1 MHRSTPMLLAL
12 LLTATPLLTGCHK
25 VQARAE
31 LKKGNALYANEE
43 YREAL
48 QEFQKGLELDPA
60 VTFAWRSVGLTSLA
74 LFKPGD
80 ESPENK
86 QYADTAIDA
95 FQKYLADYPD
105 DDKVRD
111 YLLSTFVNTKRY
123 DDALTAIDRMAAQA
137 ENPETR
143 TKLLGS
149 KVSLLVQADRLDD
162 AWKVAQAYTGPD
174 KPELLYTVGQAYWNE
189 SFHATP
195 ETDPA
200 TRAQWVDT
208 GMTALDESLR
218 LKPQYFEAMVYKN
231 LLFRE
236 KAKMETDAVKRDEY
250 IAQAEEWTK
259 KAVELRKQQ
268 KAEEERQKLKEQQEK
283 AAKPATAS

>member
-1 MHRSTPMLLAL
+1 MLLAL

-48 QEFQKGLELDPA
+48 VEFQKGLELDPG
-60 VTFAWRSVGLTSLA
+60 VTFAWRSVGLTALA

-95 FQKYLADYPD
+95 FQKYLVDYPD

-123 DDALTAIDRMAAQA
+123 DDALTAIDKMAEAAQT
-137 ENPETR
+137 PEAK

-162 AWKVAQAYTGPD
+162 AWKTAQAYSGPD
-174 KPELLYTVGQAYWNE
+174 KPELLYTVGQAYWNS
-189 SFHATP
+189 SFHATA
-195 ETDPA
+195 EVDPA
-200 TRAQWVDT
+200 TRATWVDI
-208 GMTALDESLR
+208 GMTALDEA
-218 LKPQYFEAMVYKN
+218 LKIKPEYFEAMVYKN
-231 LLFRE
+231 LLYRE
-236 KAKMETDAVKRDEY
+236 
-250 IAQAEEWTK
+250 
-259 KAVELRKQQ
+259 
-268 KAEEERQKLKEQQEK
+268 
-283 AAKPATAS
+283 

>member
-48 QEFQKGLELDPA
+48 QEFQKGLELDPG
-60 VTFAWRSVGLTSLA
+60 VTFAWRSVGLTALA

-86 QYADTAIDA
+86 QFADTAIDA

-123 DDALTAIDRMAAQA
+123 DDALTAIDKMAAQA
-137 ENPETR
+137 QTPEAR
-143 TKLLGS
+143 TKLEGS

-162 AWKVAQAYTGPD
+162 AWKVAQAYNGPD

-200 TRAQWVDT
+200 ERARWADT
-208 GMTALDESLR
+208 GMTALDEALR
-218 LKPQYFEAMVYKN
+218 LKPEYFEAMVYKN
-231 LLFRE
+231 LLYRE
-236 KAKMETDAVKRDEY
+236 KGKMEMDAVKRAEY
-250 IAQAEEWTK
+250 VAQAEEWTK
-259 KAVELRKQQ
+259 KAVELRKKQ
-268 KAEEERQKLKEQQEK
+268 KAEEERRKVEEK
-283 AAKPATAS
+283 AAPPATAS

>member
-31 LKKGNALYANEE
+31 LKKGNALYQNEE

-60 VTFAWRSVGLTSLA
+60 VTFAWRSVGLTALA

-123 DDALTAIDRMAAQA
+123 DDALTALDKMAAQA
-137 ENPETR
+137 ATPEDK

-162 AWKVAQAYTGPD
+162 AWKTAQAYNGPD

-189 SFHATP
+189 SFHATA
-195 ETDPA
+195 EVDPV

-218 LKPQYFEAMVYKN
+218 LKPEYFEAMVYKN
-231 LLFRE
+231 LLYRE
-236 KAKMETDAVKRDEY
+236 KAKMEIDAVKRAEY
-250 IAQAEEWTK
+250 ITQAEEWTK
-259 KAVELRKQQ
+259 KAVALRKQQ
-268 KAEEERQKLKEQQEK
+268 KAEEERKQQEEMKKK
-283 AAKPATAS
+283 AATPAT